1 MDVRADTVGLAHVAD
16 MGQQPDPGG
25 LRDVLGIVRVE
36 PVSAGDGADAR
47 VEAAE
52 ERVPRALVAGGRAV
66 DEPVQAL
73 GVVDLGRD
81 LMVLVQHAGDPPGVH
96 VRGAVAK
103 GGSVSPR
110 TRVRVR

>member
-1 MDVRADTVGLAHVAD
+1 M
-16 MGQQPDPGG
+16 
-25 LRDVLGIVRVE
+25 
-36 PVSAGDGADAR
+36 
-47 VEAAE
+47 
-52 ERVPRALVAGGRAV
+52 